1 MTRSVDD
8 RFDDILAAIERC
20 RRHREYLSNENDDF
34 VAMAFDATL
43 RNLAVIGEAVRA
55 LPEEA
60 TRDMPDI
67 PWASIAGLRNIVVH
81 EYFRVDYTTIIDIV
95 DNYLTDLAQA
105 IAH

>member
-20 RRHREYLSNENDDF
+20 RRYREYLSNEHDDF
-34 VAMAFDATL
+34 AAMAFDSTL
-43 RNLAVIGEAVRA
+43 HNLAVIGEAVQA
-55 LPEEA
+55 LPQEA
-60 TRDMPDI
+60 TRTMPDI
-67 PWASIAGLRNIVVH
+67 PWASIAGLRNIVVR

-95 DNYLTDLAQA
+95 DNSLTDLAQA